1 MPRRKPKTAAD
12 RPPTKVP
19 TPMALPPEL
28 EPFVAGM
35 ELERIVQRFGVE
47 DIQLVLN
54 ILAEQSRR
62 ELIARRSSEV
72 RDAWKTNVRP
82 LGPVQIPHLSALR
95 TSRDSRR
102 SPGYRRHR
110 EEHLDSVIRKQE
122 RAGELEDGLAVL
134 LERGLDA
141 WECRELSEIVTR
153 VAAGETTKQ
162 IARALDTSERTVE
175 RRLEELRAACP
186 ECGLNGGLRPDAT
199 PLIEG

>member
-54 ILAEQSRR
+54 ILAEQTRR

-110 EEHLDSVIRKQE
+110 EEHLDGVIRKQA
-122 RAGELEDGLAVL
+122 RVRELEKGLAVMQ
-134 LERGLDA
+134 EQCIDV
-141 WECRELSEIVTR
+141 CRKEHLR
-153 VAAGETTKQ
+153 Q
-162 IARALDTSERTVE
+162 IVE
-175 RRLEELRAACP
+175 RASAGATAMEIAAALGIGERSVEARLAELREAA
-186 ECGLNGGLRPDAT
+186 EL
-199 PLIEG
+199 